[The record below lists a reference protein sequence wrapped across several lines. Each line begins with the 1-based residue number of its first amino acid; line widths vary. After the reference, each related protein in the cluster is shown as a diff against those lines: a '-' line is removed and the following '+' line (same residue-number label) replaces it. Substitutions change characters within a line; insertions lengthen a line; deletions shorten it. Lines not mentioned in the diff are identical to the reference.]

1 MDGSWVEAEHNC
13 GFVLHLPSTFNQ
25 SCPLFTALLWLT
37 PLHTRAVRTLLLDT
51 CPFPGRG
58 HLRAHC
64 CAAQCPHCST
74 AHCTHCTL
82 GCFSNVHTAVQ
93 HTAHSAL
100 LYITLL
106 WVLSLEHSSHAS
118 VTFYCSVLTQ
128 HIWGFLWSSVT
139 LQSSHLIWIV

>member
-1 MDGSWVEAEHNC
+1 MLHQKCSTNSMLCILCSIVVDGSWVEAEHNC

-37 PLHTRAVRTLLLDT
+37 PLHTRVVRTLLLDT

-58 HLRAHC
+58 HLHAHC

-82 GCFSNVHTAVQ
+82 ECFSNDAQCT
-93 HTAHSAL
+93 L
-100 LYITLL
+100 LYSTLHTVQTAL
-106 WVLSLEHSSHAS
+106 
-118 VTFYCSVLTQ
+118 Q
-128 HIWGFLWSSVT
+128 HIALG
-139 LQSSHLIWIV
+139 IVIGTQ